1 MVTITEG
8 PELVTEHSWGCFY
21 TCLGHEDRIL
31 GLEPSKCAL
40 CQDRL
45 SKHQEA
51 AMLLLILFL
60 FWSPPPP
67 SGNSYA
73 SFKTHLIWHLLCA
86 AFPVLSQFLAF
97 CIPNILDF
105 C

>member
-67 SGNSYA
+67 QGTPMHPSKPTSYGT
-73 SFKTHLIWHLLCA
+73 SC
-86 AFPVLSQFLAF
+86 VLPSQY
-97 CIPNILDF
+97 
-105 C
+105 